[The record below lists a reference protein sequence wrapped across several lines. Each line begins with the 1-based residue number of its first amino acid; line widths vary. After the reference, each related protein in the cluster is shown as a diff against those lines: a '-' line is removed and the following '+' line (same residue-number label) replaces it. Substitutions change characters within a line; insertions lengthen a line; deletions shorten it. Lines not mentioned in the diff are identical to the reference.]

1 MSRQTTLFLLLVAL
15 GLITVWYWQRVHFS
29 ETEMFTVEFFICI
42 GNSRQVTCLLL
53 PVETDTV

>member
-53 PVETDTV
+53 PVV